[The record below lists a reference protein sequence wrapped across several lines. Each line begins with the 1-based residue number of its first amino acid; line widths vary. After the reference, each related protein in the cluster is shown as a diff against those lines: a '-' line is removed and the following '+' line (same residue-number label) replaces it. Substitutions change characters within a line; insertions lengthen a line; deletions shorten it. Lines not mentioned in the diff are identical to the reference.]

1 MKSAR
6 VVFRVA
12 RGVEVRVSQGIFRL
26 FGSCPLRRTALL
38 STFNSL
44 GCSGFS
50 HVWPIA
56 LEFCSAHA
64 GSVRGACGACISR
77 RAAQIESFFESPN
90 HWGFACHG
98 LATIHARGGGRIR
111 TI

>member
-12 RGVEVRVSQGIFRL
+12 RGVEVRVSQGICRL

-44 GCSGFS
+44 VCSGFS